1 MNKLVAK
8 LQSEVNYLGV
18 LIEQDDTL
26 LCASCKENMVFN
38 ENSKGFIWIQYING
52 IGQSWL
58 TTAVKNLRRDILLG
72 VRPKTQDDLD

>member
-8 LQSEVNYLGV
+8 LQSEVNHLGI
-18 LIEQDDTL
+18 LIEQDDTI
-26 LCASCKENMVFN
+26 LCASCADNMVFN
-38 ENSKGFIWIQYING
+38 ENSKGFIWIQYINP

-58 TTAVKNLRRDILLG
+58 LTAVKNLRRDILLG